1 MDVKELNLSILPPEL
16 QEIVMMYTYN
26 LPLKSVKRSL
36 DTIMYILDM
45 KLPFFFLKRNI
56 WSWHYH
62 AFLPNPC
69 RVFLPIEYFT
79 GNYIDIFEDDTLYSL
94 LLGLDFRRRE
104 VRKFGS
110 RNLWMRRLCTC
121 WKAVESFSSYY
132 KMLLRTKTP
141 ILKKRSTIR
150 YYFTPKQRCLS
161 FLGNIHRP

>member
-1 MDVKELNLSILPPEL
+1 M
-16 QEIVMMYTYN
+16 
-26 LPLKSVKRSL
+26 
-36 DTIMYILDM
+36 
-45 KLPFFFLKRNI
+45 
-56 WSWHYH
+56 
-62 AFLPNPC
+62 
-69 RVFLPIEYFT
+69 FLPIEYFT

-110 RNLWMRRLCTC
+110 RKLWMRRLCTC

-141 ILKKRSTIR
+141 ILKKGSTIR

-161 FLGNIHRP
+161 FLGNIHGP